1 MKKYNLILVV
11 VSLSLLTA
19 CRWKPEPSESSDIE
33 AVLSDSTESGTEVWG
48 THPSEATISCNE
60 QEIAGTWHID
70 GQRTEEVNELSLLQ
84 EFGSGIHEGNGMVLS
99 ENGEFSYWI
108 AINRGGEG
116 VWKLDGNGIT
126 ADFTTYEPE
135 VREEQLTMTVES
147 GEEGEPVIR
156 MEYTDGYILFW
167 SRSKEETSTKESG
180 LQTTERMVAEEV
192 PIILESDVWFE
203 GYPEQREYDL
213 IAALA
218 VEPVETE
225 EGTYGGSPVIW
236 NSINDGNFLHFYYS
250 LVYPEP
256 SQLEYA
262 NFAIIGENI
271 GLACGLHVGMSAKE
285 AENIIP
291 GLYHFRWGNPESVSV
306 LDWNPGPYPDGWCQQ
321 FPQILIAEIDDGYEL
336 PKTIG
341 LLLDE
346 EEVIRAIAFNYP
358 TAG

>member
-19 CRWKPEPSESSDIE
+19 CRWKPDPSESSDIE
-33 AVLSDSTESGTEVWG
+33 AALSDSTESGTEVWG

-60 QEIAGTWHID
+60 QEIAGTWYID

-108 AINRGGEG
+108 AINREGEG

-156 MEYTDGYILFW
+156 MEYTNGYILFW

-192 PIILESDVWFE
+192 PIIL
-203 GYPEQREYDL
+203 
-213 IAALA
+213 A
-218 VEPVETE
+218 
-225 EGTYGGSPVIW
+225 

-262 NFAIIGENI
+262 NFAIIGEDI
-271 GLACGLHVGMSAKE
+271 GLAYGLHVGMSAKE

-306 LDWNPGPYPDGWCQQ
+306 LDWNPDPYPDGWCQQ

-346 EEVIRAIAFNYP
+346 GEVIRAIAFNYP
-358 TAG
+358 TSG

>member
-1 MKKYNLILVV
+1 MKKYNLIIVV

-19 CRWKPEPSESSDIE
+19 CRTKPET
-33 AVLSDSTESGTEVWG
+33 AKSTEVYGTLPAE
-48 THPSEATISCNE
+48 TTISCNE
-60 QEIAGTWHID
+60 QELAGTWHIN
-70 GQRTEEVNELSLLQ
+70 GQKTEEVNELSLLQ
-84 EFGSGIHEGNGMVLS
+84 EFGSGIQEGNGMVLS

-135 VREEQLTMTVES
+135 LREERLTMTVES
-147 GEEGEPVIR
+147 GEEGEPIIR
-156 MEYTDGYILFW
+156 MEYTDGYVLFW
-167 SRSKEETSTKESG
+167 SRLKEETSSKLC
-180 LQTTERMVAEEV
+180 LQTTERTLAAEV
-192 PIILESDVWFE
+192 PVIPESEVLFE
-203 GYPEQREYDL
+203 GYPEQRDYDL
-213 IAALA
+213 IAALS
-218 VEPVETE
+218 VEPVGME

-250 LVYPEP
+250 FVYPEP
-256 SQLEYA
+256 SQPEYA
-262 NFAIIGENI
+262 NFAIIGEDI
-271 GLACGLHVGMSAKE
+271 ELTCGLHIGMSAKE

-291 GLYHFRWGNPESVSV
+291 GLYHFRWGTSESVSV
-306 LDWNPGPYPDGWCQQ
+306 LDWNPGSYPDSWCQQ
-321 FPQILIAEIDDGYEL
+321 FPQILIAEIDDGNEM